1 MRFKVQTEE
10 RLKEI
15 ALLCDKNGWIFV
27 GGLEPDEPEDLC
39 VADHGRVVMMVVCPK
54 FDGAEEYIEK
64 FAEIFKTAGIKSNS
78 TVYIEVPC
86 CSGLPMIQVFT
97 SKKG

>member
-1 MRFKVQTEE
+1 VPNRSV
-10 RLKEI
+10 L
-15 ALLCDKNGWIFV
+15 NGF
-27 GGLEPDEPEDLC
+27 C
-39 VADHGRVVMMVVCPK
+39 VADHGRVMMMVCSK

-64 FAEIFKTAGIKSNS
+64 FAEIFKIAGIKSII

>member
-1 MRFKVQTEE
+1 M
-10 RLKEI
+10 
-15 ALLCDKNGWIFV
+15 
-27 GGLEPDEPEDLC
+27 
-39 VADHGRVVMMVVCPK
+39 MMVCSK
-54 FDGAEEYIEK
+54 FDGAEEYIKK
-64 FAEIFKTAGIKSNS
+64 FAEIFKTAGIKSII